1 MYYNRKKYILKNV
14 IIITFI
20 LLVAIIATHAIY
32 DKFTKERE
40 TDYSSESLDIVFH
53 DVAGANVDITK
64 PTLVN
69 DAIGLSSKAYTL
81 TIKNNL
87 TEPVKYKL
95 KLVDNAEKIILDDCA
110 ELQIPKELIRVSVKE
125 DSSKNNIYTLSELID
140 NNLDLGEIDALAE
153 KNYSIRIWLT
163 NTSEVNISKNLHYH
177 GIIQVIENE
186 TDYLKHQKFL

>member
-20 LLVAIIATHAIY
+20 LLVAIVATHNIY
-32 DKFTKERE
+32 YKFTKERDV
-40 TDYSSESLDIVFH
+40 DYSSESLDIVFH

-87 TEPVKYKL
+87 TEPVKYQL
-95 KLVDNAEKIILDDCA
+95 KLVDNTERIILDDCA
-110 ELQIPKELIRVSVKE
+110 ELQIPKEIIRVSVKE

-140 NNLDLGEIDALAE
+140 NDLDLGEIDALAE
-153 KNYSIRIWLT
+153 KNYSIRIWVT
-163 NTSEVNISKNLHYH
+163 NTSEANISKNLHYH

-186 TDYLKHQKFL
+186 TDLAVR

>member
-20 LLVAIIATHAIY
+20 LLVAIIATHNIY
-32 DKFTKERE
+32 YKFAKERDV
-40 TDYSSESLDIVFH
+40 DYSSESLDIVFH

-87 TEPVKYKL
+87 TEPVKYQL
-95 KLVDNAEKIILDDCA
+95 KLVDNTERIILDDCA
-110 ELQIPKELIRVSVKE
+110 ELQIPKEIIRVSVKE

-140 NNLDLGEIDALAE
+140 NDLDLGEIDALAE
-153 KNYSIRIWLT
+153 KNYSIRIWVT
-163 NTSEVNISKNLHYH
+163 NSSEANISKNLHYH

-186 TDYLKHQKFL
+186 TDLAVR

>member
-53 DVAGANVDITK
+53 DVAGANIDITK

-87 TEPVKYKL
+87 TEPVKYQL

-110 ELQIPKELIRVSVKE
+110 ELQIPKEIIRVSVKE

-153 KNYSIRIWLT
+153 KNYSIRIWVT
-163 NTSEVNISKNLHYH
+163 NTSEANISKNLHYH

-186 TDYLKHQKFL
+186 TDLAVR

>member
-20 LLVAIIATHAIY
+20 LLVAIVATHNIY
-32 DKFTKERE
+32 YKFTKERDV
-40 TDYSSESLDIVFH
+40 DYSSESLDIVFH

-87 TEPVKYKL
+87 TEPVKYQL
-95 KLVDNAEKIILDDCA
+95 KLVDNAERIILDDCA
-110 ELQIPKELIRVSVKE
+110 ELQIPKEIIRVSVKE

-140 NNLDLGEIDALAE
+140 NDLDLGEIDALAE
-153 KNYSIRIWLT
+153 KNYSIRIWVT
-163 NTSEVNISKNLHYH
+163 NTSEANISKNLHYH

-186 TDYLKHQKFL
+186 TDLAVR

>member
-20 LLVAIIATHAIY
+20 LLVAIIATHNIY
-32 DKFTKERE
+32 YKFAKERDV
-40 TDYSSESLDIVFH
+40 DYSSESLDIVFH
-53 DVAGANVDITK
+53 DVAGANIDITR

-87 TEPVKYKL
+87 TEPVKYQL
-95 KLVDNAEKIILDDCA
+95 KLVDNTERIILDDCA
-110 ELQIPKELIRVSVKE
+110 ELQIPKEIIRVSVKE

-140 NNLDLGEIDALAE
+140 NDLDLGEIDALAE
-153 KNYSIRIWLT
+153 KNYSIRIWVT
-163 NTSEVNISKNLHYH
+163 NTSEANISKNLHYH

-186 TDYLKHQKFL
+186 TDLAVR

>member
-20 LLVAIIATHAIY
+20 LLVAIIATHNIY
-32 DKFTKERE
+32 YKFAKERDV
-40 TDYSSESLDIVFH
+40 DYSSESLDIVFH

-87 TEPVKYKL
+87 TEPVKYQL
-95 KLVDNAEKIILDDCA
+95 KLVDNAERIILDDCA
-110 ELQIPKELIRVSVKE
+110 ELQIPKEIIRVSVKE

-140 NNLDLGEIDALAE
+140 NDLDLGEIDALAE
-153 KNYSIRIWLT
+153 KNYSIRIWVT
-163 NTSEVNISKNLHYH
+163 NTSEANISKNLHYH

-186 TDYLKHQKFL
+186 TDLAVR

>member
-20 LLVAIIATHAIY
+20 FLVAIIATHAIY

-87 TEPVKYKL
+87 TEPVKYQL
-95 KLVDNAEKIILDDCA
+95 KLVDNTERIILDDCA

-153 KNYSIRIWLT
+153 KNYSIRIWVT

-186 TDYLKHQKFL
+186 TDLAVR

>member
-53 DVAGANVDITK
+53 DVAGANIDITR

-87 TEPVKYKL
+87 TEPVKYQL
-95 KLVDNAEKIILDDCA
+95 KLVDNTERIILDDCA
-110 ELQIPKELIRVSVKE
+110 ELQIPKEIIRVSVKE

-140 NNLDLGEIDALAE
+140 NDLDLGEIDALAE
-153 KNYSIRIWLT
+153 KNYSIRIWVT
-163 NTSEVNISKNLHYH
+163 NTSEANISKNLHYH

-186 TDYLKHQKFL
+186 TDLAVR

>member
-20 LLVAIIATHAIY
+20 LLVAIIATHNIY
-32 DKFTKERE
+32 YKFTKERDV
-40 TDYSSESLDIVFH
+40 DYSSESLDIVFH

-69 DAIGLSSKAYTL
+69 DVIGLSSKAYTL

-87 TEPVKYKL
+87 TEPVKYQL
-95 KLVDNAEKIILDDCA
+95 KLVDNTERIILDDCA
-110 ELQIPKELIRVSVKE
+110 ELQIPKEIIRVSVKE

-140 NNLDLGEIDALAE
+140 NDLDLGEIDALAE
-153 KNYSIRIWLT
+153 KNYSIRIWVT
-163 NTSEVNISKNLHYH
+163 NTSEANISKNLHYH
-177 GIIQVIENE
+177 GIIQEIENE
-186 TDYLKHQKFL
+186 TDLAVR

>member
-53 DVAGANVDITK
+53 DVAGANIDITK

-87 TEPVKYKL
+87 TEPVKYQL

-153 KNYSIRIWLT
+153 KNYSIRIWVT

-177 GIIQVIENE
+177 GIIQVIEKE
-186 TDYLKHQKFL
+186 TDLAVR

>member
-53 DVAGANVDITK
+53 DVAGANIDITK

-69 DAIGLSSKAYTL
+69 DAIGLSTKAYTL

-87 TEPVKYKL
+87 TEPVKYQL

-110 ELQIPKELIRVSVKE
+110 ELQIPKEIIRVSVKE
-125 DSSKNNIYTLSELID
+125 DSSKNNIYTLSELSD

-153 KNYSIRIWLT
+153 KNYSIRIWVT
-163 NTSEVNISKNLHYH
+163 NTSEANISKNLHYH

-186 TDYLKHQKFL
+186 TDLAVR

>member
-95 KLVDNAEKIILDDCA
+95 KLGNK
-110 ELQIPKELIRVSVKE
+110 LQI
-125 DSSKNNIYTLSELID
+125 NIKS
-140 NNLDLGEIDALAE
+140 
-153 KNYSIRIWLT
+153 
-163 NTSEVNISKNLHYH
+163 
-177 GIIQVIENE
+177 IENKNFKKTLE
-186 TDYLKHQKFL
+186 RESFLFRLF

>member
-53 DVAGANVDITK
+53 DVAGANIDITK

-186 TDYLKHQKFL
+186 TDLAVR

>member
-20 LLVAIIATHAIY
+20 LLVAIIATHNIY
-32 DKFTKERE
+32 YKFAKERDV
-40 TDYSSESLDIVFH
+40 DYSSESLDIVFH

-87 TEPVKYKL
+87 TEPVKYQL
-95 KLVDNAEKIILDDCA
+95 KLVDNTERIILDDCA
-110 ELQIPKELIRVSVKE
+110 ELQIPKEIIRVSVKE

-140 NNLDLGEIDALAE
+140 SDLDLGEIDALAE
-153 KNYSIRIWLT
+153 KNYSIRIWVT
-163 NTSEVNISKNLHYH
+163 NTSEANISKNLHYH

-186 TDYLKHQKFL
+186 TDLAVR

>member
-1 MYYNRKKYILKNV
+1 MYKRQ
-14 IIITFI
+14 I

-186 TDYLKHQKFL
+186 TDLAVR

>member
-87 TEPVKYKL
+87 TEPVKYQL
-95 KLVDNAEKIILDDCA
+95 KLVDNTERIILDDCA

-153 KNYSIRIWLT
+153 KNYSIRIWVT

-186 TDYLKHQKFL
+186 TDLAVR

>member
-64 PTLVN
+64 PTLVK

-87 TEPVKYKL
+87 TEPVKYQL
-95 KLVDNAEKIILDDCA
+95 KLVDNTERIILDDCA

-153 KNYSIRIWLT
+153 KNYSIRIWVT

-186 TDYLKHQKFL
+186 TDLAVR

>member
-87 TEPVKYKL
+87 TEPVKYQL
-95 KLVDNAEKIILDDCA
+95 KLVDNTERIILDDCA
-110 ELQIPKELIRVSVKE
+110 ELQIPKEIIRVSVKE

-140 NNLDLGEIDALAE
+140 NDLDLGEIDALAE
-153 KNYSIRIWLT
+153 KNYSIRIWVT
-163 NTSEVNISKNLHYH
+163 NTSEANISKNLHYH

-186 TDYLKHQKFL
+186 TDLAVR

>member
-140 NNLDLGEIDALAE
+140 NNLDLGEIYALAE

-186 TDYLKHQKFL
+186 TDLAVR

>member
-20 LLVAIIATHAIY
+20 LLVAIIATHAFY

-53 DVAGANVDITK
+53 DVAGANIDITK

-87 TEPVKYKL
+87 TEPVKYQL

-153 KNYSIRIWLT
+153 KNYSIRIWVT
-163 NTSEVNISKNLHYH
+163 NTSEANISKNLHYH
-177 GIIQVIENE
+177 GIIQVVENE
-186 TDYLKHQKFL
+186 TDLAVR

>member
-20 LLVAIIATHAIY
+20 LLVAIIATHNIY
-32 DKFTKERE
+32 YKFTKERDV
-40 TDYSSESLDIVFH
+40 DYSSESLDIVFH

-87 TEPVKYKL
+87 TEPVKYQL
-95 KLVDNAEKIILDDCA
+95 KLVDNTERIILDDCA
-110 ELQIPKELIRVSVKE
+110 ELQIPKEIIRVSVKE

-140 NNLDLGEIDALAE
+140 NDLDLGEIDALAE
-153 KNYSIRIWLT
+153 KNYSIRIWVT
-163 NTSEVNISKNLHYH
+163 NTSEANISKNLHYH

-186 TDYLKHQKFL
+186 TELAVR

>member
-20 LLVAIIATHAIY
+20 LLVAIIATYAIY

-53 DVAGANVDITK
+53 DVAGANIDITK

-87 TEPVKYKL
+87 TEPVKYQL

-125 DSSKNNIYTLSELID
+125 DSSKNNIYTLGELID
-140 NNLDLGEIDALAE
+140 NDLDLGEIDALAE
-153 KNYSIRIWLT
+153 KNYSIRIWVT
-163 NTSEVNISKNLHYH
+163 NTSEANISKNLHYH
-177 GIIQVIENE
+177 GIIQVVENE
-186 TDYLKHQKFL
+186 TDLAVR

>member
-53 DVAGANVDITK
+53 DVAGANIDITK

-87 TEPVKYKL
+87 TEPVKYQL

-110 ELQIPKELIRVSVKE
+110 ELQIPKEIIRVSVKE
-125 DSSKNNIYTLSELID
+125 DSSKNNIYTLSELSD

-153 KNYSIRIWLT
+153 KNYSIRIWVT
-163 NTSEVNISKNLHYH
+163 NTSEANISKNLHYH

-186 TDYLKHQKFL
+186 TDLAVR

>member
-20 LLVAIIATHAIY
+20 LLVTIIATHNIY
-32 DKFTKERE
+32 YKFAKERDV
-40 TDYSSESLDIVFH
+40 DYSSESLDIVFH

-87 TEPVKYKL
+87 TEPVKYQL
-95 KLVDNAEKIILDDCA
+95 KLVDNTERIILDDCA
-110 ELQIPKELIRVSVKE
+110 ELQIPKEIIRVSVKE

-140 NNLDLGEIDALAE
+140 NDLDLGEIDALAE
-153 KNYSIRIWLT
+153 KNYSIRIWVT
-163 NTSEVNISKNLHYH
+163 NTSEANISKNLHYH

-186 TDYLKHQKFL
+186 TDLAVR

>member
-53 DVAGANVDITK
+53 DVAGANIDITK

-87 TEPVKYKL
+87 TEPVKYQL

-153 KNYSIRIWLT
+153 KNYSIRIWVT
-163 NTSEVNISKNLHYH
+163 NTSEANISKNLHYH

-186 TDYLKHQKFL
+186 TDLAVR

>member
-20 LLVAIIATHAIY
+20 LLVGIIATHAIY

-186 TDYLKHQKFL
+186 TDLAVR

>member
-53 DVAGANVDITK
+53 DVAGANIDITK

-87 TEPVKYKL
+87 TEPVKYQL
-95 KLVDNAEKIILDDCA
+95 KLVENAEKIILDDCA

-153 KNYSIRIWLT
+153 KNYSIRIWVT

-186 TDYLKHQKFL
+186 TDLAVR

>member
-20 LLVAIIATHAIY
+20 LLVAIIATHNIY
-32 DKFTKERE
+32 YKFAKEGDV
-40 TDYSSESLDIVFH
+40 DYSSESLDIVFH

-87 TEPVKYKL
+87 TEPVKYQL
-95 KLVDNAEKIILDDCA
+95 KLVDNTERIILDDCA
-110 ELQIPKELIRVSVKE
+110 ELQIPKEIIRVSVKE

-140 NNLDLGEIDALAE
+140 NDLDLGEIDALAE
-153 KNYSIRIWLT
+153 KNYSIRIWVT
-163 NTSEVNISKNLHYH
+163 NTSEANISKNLHYH

-186 TDYLKHQKFL
+186 TDLAVR

>member
-110 ELQIPKELIRVSVKE
+110 ELQIPKELTRVSVKE

-186 TDYLKHQKFL
+186 TDLAVR

>member
-1 MYYNRKKYILKNV
+1 MYYNRKKYILKKV

-186 TDYLKHQKFL
+186 TDLAVR